1 MTVVEVHD
9 LLFEKLQ
16 ANGVAEFVHREL
28 SQVLDFPE
36 EFFVEVVLRDASK
49 MPQAERAILEVTEV
63 LKEKGVELN
72 AIVRAIWEVKAVEL
86 EGAAYGSTGVPR
98 NAFCFRVLL
107 RSGAREESV
116 HVNVTRAAIEELR
129 RKAGVDPDREMLKQL
144 EQLVREFV
152 KMRVTVGGMSYWDPL
167 RVPERDLTA
176 AGMTYLLSLERV
188 FPFQSPDT
196 PGERVERP
204 R

>member
-16 ANGVAEFVHREL
+16 ANGAAESVHREL

-36 EFFVEVVLRDASK
+36 GFFVEVVLRDAAK
-49 MPQAERAILEVTEV
+49 MPQAERAILEVTEI
-63 LKEKGVELN
+63 LEEKGIGLN
-72 AIVRAIWEVKAVEL
+72 AFVRAIWDVTAVEL

-98 NAFCFRVLL
+98 NASCFRVLL
-107 RSGAREESV
+107 RSGVREESV
-116 HVNVTRAAIEELR
+116 HVNVTRLAIEELR
-129 RKAGVDPDREMLKQL
+129 RKTGMDPDRRML

-152 KMRVTVGGMSYWDPL
+152 KMRVSVGGLSYWDPL
-167 RVPERDLTA
+167 RDPERDLTA

-188 FPFQSPDT
+188 FPFQPPDT

>member
-9 LLFEKLQ
+9 LLFDKLQ

-36 EFFVEVVLRDASK
+36 EFFVEVVLRDAAK
-49 MPQAERAILEVTEV
+49 MPQAERAILELTEI
-63 LKEKGVELN
+63 LKTKGLELN
-72 AIVRAIWEVKAVEL
+72 ALVRAIWEVKTVEL
-86 EGAAYGSTGVPR
+86 VGAAYGSTGVPR
-98 NAFCFRVLL
+98 NATCFRVLL

-116 HVNVTRAAIEELR
+116 HVNVTRAATEELC
-129 RKAGVDPDREMLKQL
+129 RKAGVDPNREML

-188 FPFQSPDT
+188 FPFQPPDASS
-196 PGERVERP
+196 ERVERP

>member
-1 MTVVEVHD
+1 MNVVEVHD

-16 ANGVAEFVHREL
+16 ANGVAESVHREL

-49 MPQAERAILEVTEV
+49 MPQAERAILEVTEI
-63 LKEKGVELN
+63 LKEKGIDLN
-72 AIVRAIWEVKAVEL
+72 AIVRAIWEVKEIES

-98 NAFCFRVLL
+98 SAFCFRVLL

-116 HVNVTRAAIEELR
+116 HINVTRAATEELG
-129 RKAGVDPDREMLKQL
+129 RKAGVDPSREML

-152 KMRVTVGGMSYWDPL
+152 KMRVSVGGMSYWDPL

-188 FPFQSPDT
+188 FPFQPPDT
-196 PGERVERP
+196 SSERVERP

>member
-1 MTVVEVHD
+1 MNVVEVHD
-9 LLFEKLQ
+9 LLFEKLE
-16 ANGVAEFVHREL
+16 ANGVGNSVHREL

-36 EFFVEVVLRDASK
+36 GFFIEVVLRDAARI
-49 MPQAERAILEVTEV
+49 PQAERAILELTEI
-63 LKEKGVELN
+63 LKAKGVELN
-72 AIVRAIWEVKAVEL
+72 ARVRAIWEVKAVES

-116 HVNVTRAAIEELR
+116 HVNVTRAATGELG
-129 RKAGVDPDREMLKQL
+129 RKAGVEPDREML
-144 EQLVREFV
+144 EQVVREFV
-152 KMRVTVGGMSYWDPL
+152 KMELSLGGMSYWDPI

-176 AGMTYLLSLERV
+176 AAMSYLLSLERV
-188 FPFQSPDT
+188 FPLRPPEAPREQ
-196 PGERVERP
+196 VERP